1 LKLSIPVKHPV
12 KNYELKY
19 NNRKFIINFK
29 TMKMKVKFM
38 IATLILVAFC
48 FTAGA
53 QKNKMPDSDAPAAKS
68 GKPNIVVIM
77 ADDIN
82 WSNIHVKY
90 EEN

>member
-1 LKLSIPVKHPV
+1 
-12 KNYELKY
+12 
-19 NNRKFIINFK
+19 
-29 TMKMKVKFM
+29 MKVKFM

-82 WSNIHVKY
+82 WSNKHVKY
-90 EEN
+90 EENQIEYITDCVGSCQFHNQCSTNQQQ